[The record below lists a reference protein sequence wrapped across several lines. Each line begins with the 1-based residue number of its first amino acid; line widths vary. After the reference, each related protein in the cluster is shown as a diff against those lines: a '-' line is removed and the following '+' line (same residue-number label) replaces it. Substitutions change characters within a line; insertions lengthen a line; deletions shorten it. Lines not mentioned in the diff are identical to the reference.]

1 MKKLLVVLLALL
13 MLVSVAAC
21 GKNSDEPAAENTTE
35 TQEAETTE
43 LVIEGDPAE
52 YSMDY
57 WAEKFPG
64 ENICPF
70 SIEENGKEH
79 SYYWVSSFEG
89 WDGTIIAWIKQ
100 PFNWNGWHMT
110 EDGCIVNKDETFKI
124 TDNWVN
130 GEGMSSNC
138 VVTTEKYNNGKAE
151 DTTAAEADN
160 TEPATEIEKLFVPVS
175 SAPASDKVIVNIAA
189 DVKFDDETGW
199 LGLCPAG
206 KDYITEAEADDAD
219 VIWFGFDAH
228 DEGTPYVFNCDFS
241 SVEDGNYAVVL
252 TSSDDESVGYVIL
265 QLGLTKNGNSVTF
278 DYSDAKINE
287 RP

>member
-1 MKKLLVVLLALL
+1 MKKLLVILLAVL
-13 MLVSVAAC
+13 MLISVAAC
-21 GKNSDEPAAENTTE
+21 GKNTEDPAPKSTTE
-35 TQEAETTE
+35 AQETETTE

-70 SIEENGKEH
+70 SIEENGKEY
-79 SYYWVSSFEG
+79 SYYWVSSFDG
-89 WDGTIIAWIKQ
+89 WDGTITAWIKQ
-100 PFNWNGWHMT
+100 PFNWNGWHLT
-110 EDGCIVNKDETFKI
+110 EDGCIVNKDETLKI

-130 GEGMSSNC
+130 GEGMSSYC
-138 VVTTEKYNNGKAE
+138 VVTTEKYKTDSDT
-151 DTTAAEADN
+151 DTTAASDDAETAS
-160 TEPATEIEKLFVPVS
+160 EIEKIFTVVS
-175 SAPASDKVIVNIAA
+175 SAPASDKVIVNISA
-189 DVKFDDETGW
+189 DVKFDDESAW

-206 KDYITEAEADDAD
+206 KDYITEADAD
-219 VIWFGFDAH
+219 AVDIIYFGCDAH
-228 DEGTPYVFNCDFS
+228 DEGTPHVFNCDFS

-265 QLGLTKNGNSVTF
+265 QLGLTKIGNSVTF
-278 DYSDAKINE
+278 DYSSAKINE